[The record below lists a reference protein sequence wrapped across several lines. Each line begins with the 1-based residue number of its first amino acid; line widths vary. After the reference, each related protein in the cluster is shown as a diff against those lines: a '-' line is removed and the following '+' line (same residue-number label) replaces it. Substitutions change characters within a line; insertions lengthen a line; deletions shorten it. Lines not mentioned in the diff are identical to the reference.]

1 MSQFAIAPASE
12 SFCEVIKSVVFD
24 QSTVERRVKEIA
36 AQVSLDY
43 QGRELIVIGILK
55 GAHIF
60 TSDLVRYITI
70 PVVMDFV
77 SISRY
82 KRAPGEKEV
91 KITHDL
97 EAEIH
102 GKDILIVEDII
113 DTGLTLHYL
122 AGILKEREPKSVA
135 ICSLLDRPALRLA
148 EIPMKYVGFNVN
160 EEQFL
165 IGYGLDY
172 RDQYRELPF
181 IAEMNIWK
189 EPTL

>member
-12 SFCEVIKSVVFD
+12 SFSHVIESVVFD
-24 QSTVERRVKEIA
+24 ESTLQRRVKEIA

-43 QGRELIVIGILK
+43 RGKDLIVVGILK

-60 TSDLVRYITI
+60 TCDLVRNITI

-82 KRAPGEKEV
+82 KRAPNHKEV

-97 EAEIH
+97 EADIS
-102 GKDILIVEDII
+102 GKDILLVEDII

-122 AGILKEREPKSVA
+122 AGILKKREPKSVA

-148 EIPMKYVGFNVN
+148 EIPMKYVGFNVD

-172 RDQYRELPF
+172 REQYRELPF
-181 IAEMNIWK
+181 IAEMN
-189 EPTL
+189 L

>member
-12 SFCEVIKSVVFD
+12 SFSQVIESVVFD
-24 QSTVERRVKEIA
+24 ESTLQRRVQEIA
-36 AQVSLDY
+36 AQVSFDY
-43 QGRELIVIGILK
+43 RGRELIVIGILK

-60 TSDLVRYITI
+60 TCDLIRYITI

-82 KRAPGEKEV
+82 KRAPGYKEV
-91 KITHDL
+91 AITHDL
-97 EAEIH
+97 EADIK
-102 GKDILIVEDII
+102 GKDILLVEDII

-122 AGILKEREPKSVA
+122 AGILKQREPKSIA

-148 EIPMKYVGFNVN
+148 DIPMKYVGFNVD

-172 RDQYRELPF
+172 REQYRELPF
-181 IAEMNIWK
+181 IAEMHI
-189 EPTL
+189 

>member
-12 SFCEVIKSVVFD
+12 SFSQVIESVVFD
-24 QSTVERRVKEIA
+24 EVTLQRRVKEIA
-36 AQVSLDY
+36 AQVSLNYRGKD
-43 QGRELIVIGILK
+43 LIVIGILK

-60 TSDLVRYITI
+60 TCDLVRHITI

-82 KRAPGEKEV
+82 KRAPNHKEV

-97 EAEIH
+97 EADIR
-102 GKDILIVEDII
+102 GKDILLVEDII

-122 AGILKEREPKSVA
+122 AGILKQREPKSVA

-148 EIPMKYVGFNVN
+148 EIPMKYVGFNVD

-172 RDQYRELPF
+172 REQYRELPF
-181 IAEMNIWK
+181 IAEMN
-189 EPTL
+189 L

>member
-12 SFCEVIKSVVFD
+12 SFSQVIESVVFEEATI
-24 QSTVERRVKEIA
+24 QRRVKEIA
-36 AQVSLDY
+36 AQVTLDY
-43 QGRELIVIGILK
+43 RGRDLIVIGILK

-60 TSDLVRYITI
+60 TSDLVRNITI

-82 KRAPGEKEV
+82 KRAPGYKEV
-91 KITHDL
+91 TITHDL
-97 EAEIH
+97 EADIR
-102 GKDILIVEDII
+102 GRDILLVEDII

-122 AGILKEREPKSVA
+122 AGILKQREPKSVA

-148 EIPMKYVGFNVN
+148 EIPMKYVGFNVD

-172 RDQYRELPF
+172 REQYRELPF
-181 IAEMNIWK
+181 IAEMH
-189 EPTL
+189 L